1 MIVRLLDILQKL
13 IGLHLEKLLDTEDI
27 LMKAVS
33 DSLQTY
39 EVGLELL
46 IKKEN
51 DFIDDTG
58 ELNEIN
64 KTLKWR
70 NTTTSRARGLRT
82 EQEQY
87 KGTPENFASSSRRQ

>member
-1 MIVRLLDILQKL
+1 
-13 IGLHLEKLLDTEDI
+13 
-27 LMKAVS
+27 MKAVS